1 MPYSPTTWVNGV
13 PPALE
18 AANLNNLETQHAQ
31 AIADG
36 WSYADVNSGGVL
48 QANSHNV
55 SATVKDAVG
64 QYTVTWDTD
73 YATTG
78 YAALAKGNTNS
89 PFDGPIQIISRAV
102 GSCQVRTYQSYTTST
117 DTDKAF
123 QIYAHGTYA

>member
-13 PPALE
+13 APALE

-36 WSYADVNSGGVL
+36 WSFADVAANGTLGG
-48 QANSHNV
+48 NSHNV
-55 SATVKDAVG
+55 ASSVKDAVG

-78 YAALAKGNTNS
+78 YFVHAA
-89 PFDGPIQIISRAV
+89 QINDEAGTKLSVSSKAV
-102 GSCQVRTYQSYTTST
+102 GSCQVRGYLAHTDST
-117 DTDKAF
+117 DTDQAF
-123 QIYAHGTYA
+123 QILAQGTYA